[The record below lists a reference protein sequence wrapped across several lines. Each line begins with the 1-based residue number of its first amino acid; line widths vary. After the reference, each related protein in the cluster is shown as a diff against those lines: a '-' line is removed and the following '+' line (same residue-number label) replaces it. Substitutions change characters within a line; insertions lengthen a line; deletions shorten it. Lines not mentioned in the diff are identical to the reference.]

1 MYITFLYSYDT
12 FPSTNIEIF
21 KNKFVMAF
29 LKDLLLGDNGWIT
42 RRLNYVSRCQKSL
55 EAKSGEK
62 SAKNA
67 ATSEEKEDME
77 YLKHVKINEKD
88 IEDLRLKLNS
98 TRNLRK
104 TMMKVPETDI
114 REMFPF
120 FFGLP
125 STC

>member
-1 MYITFLYSYDT
+1 
-12 FPSTNIEIF
+12 
-21 KNKFVMAF
+21 
-29 LKDLLLGDNGWIT
+29 
-42 RRLNYVSRCQKSL
+42 
-55 EAKSGEK
+55 
-62 SAKNA
+62 
-67 ATSEEKEDME
+67 ME

-120 FFGLP
+120 FLACPALVSVSFLMVLNQNSQTKLLSAYFIEFSRFLLIMRKNTGSTTPVTSFWKSGRSMEKLLEKFVTP
-125 STC
+125 STIAQVILLILMK